1 MENIQNNNLSEN
13 NINKNME
20 IPLENN
26 LEPGEQV
33 NSWGNNGSHSNS
45 NSRSISRSSSHSS
58 RRNSFNSNTNLPN
71 RRSNDVSYNPN
82 LPNIKQKDPNEKP
95 PILDFLIFL
104 SNSFKKI
111 ILDKNILWQI
121 ESQFEGVHLTFDDS
135 KQIPEYPAS
144 LLKISG
150 NSLKA
155 KRDASQKLLEQL
167 NNIKLENETKK
178 NRDIIQI
185 LIMIPNGLVSMVIG
199 TKGKQITNLI
209 RESKA
214 QIVINQPIYKM
225 TYRTV
230 SIQGKPENIANAI
243 MYIQEIMET
252 RYNEVNKIEFECK
265 PLNITTTQTNVKL
278 IIDYNIVDRISG
290 KRHDNFINYLEDK
303 YNVNTTIYQDR
314 KNRQLD
320 RKDYICSLKGTIK
333 HVQNA
338 IMDLIMKIKNDI
350 RQVYDQKDSFT
361 LRMLINKVFVTKL
374 IGAGGC
380 MIQEIANFAKG
391 ASIKIMSNKFDEKK
405 NSCFEI
411 PVSVAG
417 GFNSILDATCIII
430 EQMECFKNGGPV
442 LKDGKSLHQN
452 IANQFVNS
460 IFTTANNEE
469 DEDKYIYTLKDH
481 FNNSIKDSET
491 DNLKNNEEKIVDIN
505 ENNQS
510 NIGKHNSYYN
520 YNNDNEKNIKKKE
533 YSRSRSIS
541 SSRNY
546 SSSHSRRSHSRSRSR
561 SRSRSYDNNRN
572 HRRYDND
579 YRYEKN
585 EKNYYSN
592 NNIFS
597 YEENGIIKI
606 NTYFLVPDNLVSFLI
621 GKKGENVKNIMNKTG
636 SIITFSKEYIDD
648 SKINTSNG
656 TGRLC
661 NLKGTSDQNSK
672 AMKMILDLII
682 EYERE
687 PYGIKK
693 EK

>member
-111 ILDKNILWQI
+111 ILEKNILWQI

-252 RYNEVNKIEFECK
+252 
-265 PLNITTTQTNVKL
+265 
-278 IIDYNIVDRISG
+278 
-290 KRHDNFINYLEDK
+290 NY
-303 YNVNTTIYQDR
+303 
-314 KNRQLD
+314 
-320 RKDYICSLKGTIK
+320 G
-333 HVQNA
+333 
-338 IMDLIMKIKNDI
+338 
-350 RQVYDQKDSFT
+350 
-361 LRMLINKVFVTKL
+361 
-374 IGAGGC
+374 
-380 MIQEIANFAKG
+380 
-391 ASIKIMSNKFDEKK
+391 
-405 NSCFEI
+405 
-411 PVSVAG
+411 
-417 GFNSILDATCIII
+417 NSI
-430 EQMECFKNGGPV
+430 Q
-442 LKDGKSLHQN
+442 
-452 IANQFVNS
+452 
-460 IFTTANNEE
+460 
-469 DEDKYIYTLKDH
+469 
-481 FNNSIKDSET
+481 
-491 DNLKNNEEKIVDIN
+491 
-505 ENNQS
+505 
-510 NIGKHNSYYN
+510 
-520 YNNDNEKNIKKKE
+520 
-533 YSRSRSIS
+533 
-541 SSRNY
+541 
-546 SSSHSRRSHSRSRSR
+546 
-561 SRSRSYDNNRN
+561 
-572 HRRYDND
+572 
-579 YRYEKN
+579 
-585 EKNYYSN
+585 
-592 NNIFS
+592 
-597 YEENGIIKI
+597 
-606 NTYFLVPDNLVSFLI
+606 
-621 GKKGENVKNIMNKTG
+621 
-636 SIITFSKEYIDD
+636 
-648 SKINTSNG
+648 
-656 TGRLC
+656 
-661 NLKGTSDQNSK
+661 
-672 AMKMILDLII
+672 
-682 EYERE
+682 
-687 PYGIKK
+687 
-693 EK
+693 

>member
-520 YNNDNEKNIKKKE
+520 YNNDNEKNIKKKIIAE
-533 YSRSRSIS
+533 VEAFLLVEI
-541 SSRNY
+541 
-546 SSSHSRRSHSRSRSR
+546 
-561 SRSRSYDNNRN
+561 
-572 HRRYDND
+572 
-579 YRYEKN
+579 
-585 EKNYYSN
+585 
-592 NNIFS
+592 IPAVIV
-597 YEENGIIKI
+597 EEVIVEVEAEVEVV
-606 NTYFLVPDNLVSFLI
+606 L
-621 GKKGENVKNIMNKTG
+621 
-636 SIITFSKEYIDD
+636 
-648 SKINTSNG
+648 
-656 TGRLC
+656 
-661 NLKGTSDQNSK
+661 
-672 AMKMILDLII
+672 MIII
-682 EYERE
+682 EIIEDM
-687 PYGIKK
+687 IMIIDMKK
-693 EK
+693 MKKIIIQIIIYLVMKKME